1 MTSSKSK
8 SKARKKS
15 PYMTEQQVDTMITN
29 RLILFHQ
36 GLVDHGQIKP
46 LEHGPGWKAAE
57 VD

>member
-1 MTSSKSK
+1 
-8 SKARKKS
+8 
-15 PYMTEQQVDTMITN
+15 MTEQQVDTMITN